1 MRQQIERNRKG
12 LKIRSDSEQMVDMP
26 QKQRLLTQEWILPA
40 KDQIVADISLLRK
53 KIDSNLKRRDDV
65 RNELR
70 EQRQGYPIGLCRQI
84 RDEIMNEL
92 GKHHDRSSLGM
103 RAIKQFTRN
112 GGVVHPFWATEERKY
127 FQNAIQMGTAIL
139 DAAHD
144 TNHPSDDPVVLYPS
158 IEESPFKKIERFE
171 DIAEVAEEYWD
182 FDVYPNVY
190 LPAVAP
196 LYPLLGVDKEARQ
209 KWDNKGRKSPSI
221 FLIPSASILIDEN
234 FKSGRGQDRF
244 FTLAHDFIT
253 KGPYSVKR
261 LPKQYAEALF
271 RPDPSS
277 RLGRLVKLRPDLFE
291 ASENPDELEA
301 SFSQFFVTKNLGE
314 ILKQFEHI
322 GLIGDLVETFRK
334 EPLVTVR

>member
-1 MRQQIERNRKG
+1 
-12 LKIRSDSEQMVDMP
+12 
-26 QKQRLLTQEWILPA
+26 
-40 KDQIVADISLLRK
+40 
-53 KIDSNLKRRDDV
+53 
-65 RNELR
+65 
-70 EQRQGYPIGLCRQI
+70 
-84 RDEIMNEL
+84 
-92 GKHHDRSSLGM
+92 
-103 RAIKQFTRN
+103 
-112 GGVVHPFWATEERKY
+112 
-127 FQNAIQMGTAIL
+127 L

-144 TNHPSDDPVVLYPS
+144 TNHPSDEPVVLYPS

-171 DIAEVAEEYWD
+171 DIAKVAEEYWG

-322 GLIGDLVETFRK
+322 GLIGDLVETFRE